1 MLKVPSLSSKPL
13 EDLPK
18 KLKENLAMKLE
29 KLSQTFPMMEPSWV
43 PHHLAGKIQDVHYVR
58 NFLEPKQVEEFERI
72 IDRTCDWEKMQTRD
86 TQEFGSSG
94 TCPCGRSLLRA
105 ALPPWQST
113 MVDALGSLGAFHP
126 VLFPANSVRLN
137 AYKPGQGIH
146 PHLDGPVYFP
156 RAAIVSLG
164 SHCIFDFY
172 PRMGE
177 PEEHGFSWDRDK
189 EVPSSPQMPPGT
201 KPQLSLLLEP
211 GSLLVLSGDAF
222 TYHRHGIKAVE
233 EDEIT
238 AEVKNAKDIGG
249 KADGKAPGM
258 CLGTKVEVRFSLV
271 DKREMDFSICWA
283 WRDGN
288 IMGFSAWNLLAVS
301 PYPGRQRHL
310 GVYIKMVEVLTPM
323 APPQMVPID
332 PTQEVFEVAFDSRMK
347 VRLQHRPADSER
359 AVVDIKS
366 GSKGGHP
373 VGHLRVSI
381 VPASPHPAPPDSARK
396 MVGSDTNEI
405 SDVCSSTCESEGP
418 VRERLATGAER
429 REVNKKFLAAALG
442 NWLEWYDFGVYAAV
456 PDILGA
462 HFFPQ
467 SDPSVQ
473 IMHSFM
479 AFAAGY
485 LTRPVGGVLIGTLG
499 DTVGRKCAL
508 WTSMLLMM
516 CPTVFIGCLPTYAQ
530 IGGLSTALL
539 VGLRLLQGIAVGG
552 EYVSALVFSMEH
564 ARSGQKTVSGALM
577 SISVA
582 LGTFSGFG
590 VVSLLQWLLSEAQMQ
605 SFGWRICF
613 WLGLVVGVVG
623 LFLRSQVSEP
633 EEYMEARQ
641 VGQLVQHPLWSLGQK
656 HWDSVLLMVGTQAI
670 TPAAWYQNFIW
681 ILQLYEGKMSHQK
694 PILGAAELNT
704 AMQLAPSMLVLF
716 IAFFRSNFDFSCSEV
731 QRTLRL
737 ALCALPGYW
746 LVSLRGFWSALGA
759 QALFALGAGF
769 VAWGNPFLMHS
780 SFPVQVRVVAM
791 GVSYNL
797 AAAIFGGP
805 TPYICSQLLVHW
817 GALGF
822 A

>member
-1 MLKVPSLSSKPL
+1 ML
-13 EDLPK
+13 
-18 KLKENLAMKLE
+18 
-29 KLSQTFPMMEPSWV
+29 
-43 PHHLAGKIQDVHYVR
+43 
-58 NFLEPKQVEEFERI
+58 
-72 IDRTCDWEKMQTRD
+72 
-86 TQEFGSSG
+86 
-94 TCPCGRSLLRA
+94 
-105 ALPPWQST
+105 
-113 MVDALGSLGAFHP
+113 
-126 VLFPANSVRLN
+126 
-137 AYKPGQGIH
+137 
-146 PHLDGPVYFP
+146 
-156 RAAIVSLG
+156 
-164 SHCIFDFY
+164 
-172 PRMGE
+172 
-177 PEEHGFSWDRDK
+177 PE
-189 EVPSSPQMPPGT
+189 
-201 KPQLSLLLEP
+201 
-211 GSLLVLSGDAF
+211 
-222 TYHRHGIKAVE
+222 
-233 EDEIT
+233 
-238 AEVKNAKDIGG
+238 
-249 KADGKAPGM
+249 
-258 CLGTKVEVRFSLV
+258 
-271 DKREMDFSICWA
+271 
-283 WRDGN
+283 
-288 IMGFSAWNLLAVS
+288 
-301 PYPGRQRHL
+301 
-310 GVYIKMVEVLTPM
+310 
-323 APPQMVPID
+323 
-332 PTQEVFEVAFDSRMK
+332 
-347 VRLQHRPADSER
+347 
-359 AVVDIKS
+359 
-366 GSKGGHP
+366 
-373 VGHLRVSI
+373 
-381 VPASPHPAPPDSARK
+381 
-396 MVGSDTNEI
+396 SDTNEI

-418 VRERLATGAER
+418 VRERL
-429 REVNKKFLAAALG
+429 VNKKFLAAALG

-716 IAFFRSNFDFSCSEV
+716 IAFFRSNFDFSCSV
-731 QRTLRL
+731 RL
-737 ALCALPGYW
+737 GMIWWYKGLLYHNFSINWQGC
-746 LVSLRGFWSALGA
+746 SA
-759 QALFALGAGF
+759 
-769 VAWGNPFLMHS
+769 H
-780 SFPVQVRVVAM
+780 
-791 GVSYNL
+791 
-797 AAAIFGGP
+797 
-805 TPYICSQLLVHW
+805 
-817 GALGF
+817 
-822 A
+822 